1 MERFRRTTERI
12 LAWLRARW
20 VSVRRVARAIS
31 ARLAVWRTGDPTRVV
46 VFSEEPPGAERLV
59 RLLDRHPAIHIER
72 AGLDVVAPAGATD
85 QLRWLKTTLSQ
96 RRRGASVVGIV
107 TPLHG
112 VLDPHGLA
120 ELLAELRPVIV
131 HIAHENVVRT
141 TLFREAER
149 RSRLWARAWR
159 RTQRSRGGRTTP
171 PPLRGSPRR
180 FRPWVFTST
189 LRDIEIREVALRR
202 FVERLGLPTLHVD
215 EEELLA
221 DERSV
226 LDDVLA
232 QLGLD
237 PPETPHHP
245 LERADDRYLGVY
257 EDVDRLRAHLE
268 DTPYEEMLAGLGA
281 MDRGTQPR

>member
-1 MERFRRTTERI
+1 MRTKIEKA
-12 LAWLRARW
+12 LAWLGARW
-20 VSVRRVARAIS
+20 VSVRSLVRAIS
-31 ARLAVWRTGDPTRVV
+31 GRLSIGRRASGPARVV

-59 RLLDRHPAIHIER
+59 RLLDRHPAVHIER
-72 AGLDVVAPAGATD
+72 TGLDVLAPAGPTD
-85 QLRWLKTTLSQ
+85 QLRWLKATLLQ
-96 RRRGASVVGIV
+96 RRRGTSVVGIV

-112 VLDPHGLA
+112 VLDPDELA
-120 ELLAELRPVIV
+120 ELLGELRPLIV
-131 HIAHENVVRT
+131 HLTHENVVRA

-171 PPLRGSPRR
+171 PTLRGAPRR

-215 EEELLA
+215 EEEVLA

-226 LDDVLA
+226 LEDVLSH
-232 QLGLD
+232 LGLR
-237 PPETPHHP
+237 PPEAPHRP

-257 EDVDRLRAHLE
+257 EDFGRLRDHLE
-268 DTPYEEMLAGLGA
+268 DTPYEEMLAELGS
-281 MDRGTQPR
+281 MDRGAQPR